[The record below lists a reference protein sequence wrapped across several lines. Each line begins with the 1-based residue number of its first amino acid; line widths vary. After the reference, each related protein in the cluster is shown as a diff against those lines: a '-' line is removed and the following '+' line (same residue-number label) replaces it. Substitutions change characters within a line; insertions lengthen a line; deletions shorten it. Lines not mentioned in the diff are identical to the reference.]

1 MTTAFAVM
9 VQAAR
14 YLEALIEGTATSN
27 GTTTTLLDT
36 HLAAAG
42 YADDD
47 FNGGTIFHKA
57 KAASAIVTDFA
68 AGTHTLTFEACGLVA
83 GDTNSG
89 AAFGVM
95 TDRYPR
101 ALLLGKLNEVL
112 AEINDHVTDSANILV
127 SSLTGGQEY
136 TLADTVRVL
145 KVWGGNASAPYEWR
159 PIYTWRQ
166 AQGVLRFEDPLS
178 VDMIRYQA
186 LGSPAAVTVDGSTIS
201 DEFSLAWLALETA
214 VKCARWR
221 LFQPG
226 SQDKTL
232 TTFIND
238 LMQRAAAAK
247 NKYRT
252 MRDEQ
257 IRFVMQSWPES

>member
-14 YLEALIEGTATSN
+14 YLEALIEGVATSN
-27 GTTTTLLDT
+27 GTTTTLIDT
-36 HLAAAG
+36 HLAAQG
-42 YADDD
+42 YVDDD
-47 FNGGTIFHKA
+47 FNNGTIFHKG
-57 KAASAIVTDFA
+57 KAASAVVTDFA
-68 AGTHTLTFEACGLVA
+68 TGTHTLTFEACGLVA

-112 AEINDHVTDSANILV
+112 AEINDHVADSANILV
-127 SSLTGGQEY
+127 SALTDGQEM

-145 KVWGGNASAPYEWR
+145 RVWGGNASAPYEWR

-166 AQGVLRFEDPLS
+166 AQGVLRFEDKLS
-178 VDMIRYQA
+178 VDMIRYQYLTA
-186 LGSPAAVTVDGSTIS
+186 MAPVTADSSTIS
-201 DEFSLAWLALETA
+201 DEFSVSWLALETA

-226 SQDKTL
+226 AQDKTL
-232 TTFIND
+232 ATFIND

-247 NKYRT
+247 NKLRT

-257 IRFVMQSWPES
+257 VRFVMQSWPEQ